1 MEKTIDYILEVA
13 KCQGITK
20 AANNLYI
27 TPSALSKFVQAKEKE
42 LQVKLFNKNGKKFVL
57 TYAGERY
64 VEMLKQMLK
73 LKQQMDSEMGRL
85 ASMFMGRLRIGFQ
98 ISLADTIMS
107 KVIPDFQKMYPNV
120 QIMLEENSSE
130 ELVHLLKRKE
140 LDIVITTLDY
150 ADETLNCQS
159 LTQGQM
165 VIAVPNNSHL
175 INLAKQTPDFKY
187 PWIDFN
193 ECADEKVVALSST
206 QALRAY
212 TNQVYANYKIEP
224 QLNVIARSTRTALLC
239 VSNNMGVTVTFDFL
253 VYQNHFEDKVTLLSF
268 GEQPITNQ
276 FVVLSEKKSV
286 LRTEAEA
293 FTQICQ
299 KYF

>member
-85 ASMFMGRLRIGFQ
+85 ASMYMGRFRIGFQ

-140 LDIVITTLDY
+140 LDIVITTLD
-150 ADETLNCQS
+150 
-159 LTQGQM
+159 
-165 VIAVPNNSHL
+165 
-175 INLAKQTPDFKY
+175 
-187 PWIDFN
+187 
-193 ECADEKVVALSST
+193 
-206 QALRAY
+206 
-212 TNQVYANYKIEP
+212 
-224 QLNVIARSTRTALLC
+224 
-239 VSNNMGVTVTFDFL
+239 
-253 VYQNHFEDKVTLLSF
+253 
-268 GEQPITNQ
+268 
-276 FVVLSEKKSV
+276 
-286 LRTEAEA
+286 
-293 FTQICQ
+293 
-299 KYF
+299 